1 MKTTKPSGFVFKS
14 ISAICLCIVLF
25 VSSCDQES
33 QENDVTPD
41 PTADASLDKY
51 YTFLEEASGVGRADI
66 VYDKTSGAFTVNKD
80 MIVSKT
86 VIDQYLLETGD
97 VSTGRTEQ
105 RMHNVLLT
113 DAQSRN
119 FKYYIQPTLTQ
130 GWRDAVVQAFAQWNG
145 VGGSKLRLVQVST
158 QAEAN
163 INVFMGTYDAANW
176 VARAT
181 LPTGNG
187 TGYLEINPRFNDMAA
202 NQKLFAMA
210 HEIGHNIGFWHTDQ
224 TTGTIIPGTPVTDPN
239 SVMNSYVLPWN
250 GFTNYDLI
258 AVRYLYPA
266 SGAFTTT
273 IQAESYSAMAGVQ
286 VEACTDTGGGSN
298 VGYIETADWMAYN
311 SIAIPTSGTYRVEY
325 RVASAS
331 GGGRLSLDLN
341 AGATV
346 LGELAIPST
355 GGWQNWTTISHNVN
369 ISAGTYNFGIYAQ
382 AGGWN
387 INWFRITK
395 I

>member
-1 MKTTKPSGFVFKS
+1 M
-14 ISAICLCIVLF
+14 
-25 VSSCDQES
+25 E
-33 QENDVTPD
+33 
-41 PTADASLDKY
+41 
-51 YTFLEEASGVGRADI
+51 R
-66 VYDKTSGAFTVNKD
+66 
-80 MIVSKT
+80 
-86 VIDQYLLETGD
+86 
-97 VSTGRTEQ
+97 
-105 RMHNVLLT
+105 
-113 DAQSRN
+113 SR
-119 FKYYIQPTLTQ
+119 
-130 GWRDAVVQAFAQWNG
+130 R
-145 VGGSKLRLVQVST
+145 SKLHIVQVGT

-163 INVFMGTYDAANW
+163 INVFMGAYDAANW

-187 TGYLEINPRFNDMAA
+187 SGYLEINPRFNDMAA

-210 HEIGHNIGFWHTDQ
+210 HEMGHNIGFWHTDQ
-224 TTGTIIPGTPVTDPN
+224 TTGTLIPGTPVTDAN
-239 SVMNSYVLPWN
+239 SVMNSFVLPWN
-250 GFTNYDLI
+250 GFTNYDII

-273 IQAESYSAMAGVQ
+273 IQAESYSAMSGIQ
-286 VEACTDTGGGSN
+286 VEACTDSGGGSN

-311 SIAIPTSGTYRVEY
+311 SISIPTTGTYRIEY

-346 LGELAIPST
+346 LGMLDIPST
-355 GGWQNWTTISHNVN
+355 GGWQNWTTISHNVTIN
-369 ISAGTYNFGIYAQ
+369 AGTYNFGIYAQ